1 MSFFDDLLAEQQA
14 APHSASF
21 FYIEF
26 GDEPVGFIDVDPK
39 IVCDEE
45 DADIINLLVADV
57 YQDNVKAGWHGNPSS
72 VESMK
77 DKARAAAVKLALIH
91 SEVSEALEGV
101 RRGKMDDHLPHRPSV
116 EVELADTL
124 IRIFDLAGYL
134 GLDLGGA
141 FVEKRRY
148 NATRIDHTPEAR
160 AAAGGKKF

>member
-1 MSFFDDLLAEQQA
+1 MREMIVLFI
-14 APHSASF
+14 PGP
-21 FYIEF
+21 F
-26 GDEPVGFIDVDPK
+26 GPLQHLGNILVDEGPVGFEDVDPEDLGE
-39 IVCDEE
+39 V
-45 DADIINLLVADV
+45 DADIINDLVNEV
-57 YQDNVKAGWHGNPSS
+57 YADNVKAGWHGSPDS

-77 DKARAAAVKLALIH
+77 DQARTAAVKLALIH

-101 RRGKMDDHLPHRPSV
+101 RRGKMDDHLPHRRSV
-116 EVELADTL
+116 EAELADTL
-124 IRIFDLAGYL
+124 IRVFDLAGYL